1 VPAGVL
7 DAHFRDM
14 DAKDGAGGGVGF
26 ASSTGVNHLELFKW
40 KANVPHVQ
48 VVAARR
54 TMADLAATVPS
65 LGPSTLL
72 SGGALSGSASGADL
86 AVVAH
91 FSSAD
96 ELEAY
101 QRSAER
107 RSAIESIRPLLAEAP
122 TTATFGNDVPAVLA
136 ERSGRSIA
144 ALGSGGAG
152 EQMGQAEYE
161 AAVELDPT
169 LHAAHVR
176 LTKLLLKSRPAD
188 SLRAAR
194 AAVALRPQVYAPSLL
209 TPYSLQ
215 GQYRAGRRAHTP
227 SRVAPPPWGAIS
239 CR

>member
-1 VPAGVL
+1 MHTLTRATHVPAGVL
-7 DAHFRDM
+7 DEHFRDM
-14 DAKDGAGGGVGF
+14 DAKDGAGGGAGF

-152 EQMGQAEYE
+152 EQMGRAEYE
-161 AAVELDPT
+161 AAVELLAAYDGRPSPPKSAAAAAPKAAAAPVKRVPPPPPSSPPPT
-169 LHAAHVR
+169 TADEANAILEAHFAK
-176 LTKLLLKSRPAD
+176 TAPAD
-188 SLRAAR
+188 R
-194 AAVALRPQVYAPSLL
+194 
-209 TPYSLQ
+209 
-215 GQYRAGRRAHTP
+215 
-227 SRVAPPPWGAIS
+227 
-239 CR
+239 